1 MQKFQSS
8 NKGDYVLRACS
19 GVIAGEILGIL
30 RKPAVEKNKNLA
42 APVCES
48 HSKCVKAVQSYNSN

>member
-30 RKPAVEKNKNLA
+30 RKPAVEKNK
-42 APVCES
+42 CES
-48 HSKCVKAVQSYNSN
+48 HSKCVKAIQSYNSN